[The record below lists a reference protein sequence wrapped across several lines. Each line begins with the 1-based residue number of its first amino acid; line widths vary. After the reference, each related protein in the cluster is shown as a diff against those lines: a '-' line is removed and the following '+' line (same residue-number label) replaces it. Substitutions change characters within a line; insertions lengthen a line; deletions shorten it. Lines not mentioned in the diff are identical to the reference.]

1 MQEEKGGLGKK
12 ERAVFQPLFPVM
24 EVTME
29 NLKTLEGKVRIIL
42 EKNKDARDD
51 DMVLY
56 LALCNDYLANAGEIP
71 LAEIME
77 RHKSLGLPGFESVSR
92 TRRRLQA
99 RYPELMSSI
108 SVQAKRAAGEKDY
121 RRYSKRK

>member
-51 DMVLY
+51 DI
-56 LALCNDYLANAGEIP
+56 D
-71 LAEIME
+71 
-77 RHKSLGLPGFESVSR
+77 RKSV
-92 TRRRLQA
+92 
-99 RYPELMSSI
+99 
-108 SVQAKRAAGEKDY
+108 V
-121 RRYSKRK
+121 

>member
-51 DMVLY
+51 DMV
-56 LALCNDYLANAGEIP
+56 G
-71 LAEIME
+71 
-77 RHKSLGLPGFESVSR
+77 SF
-92 TRRRLQA
+92 
-99 RYPELMSSI
+99 
-108 SVQAKRAAGEKDY
+108 
-121 RRYSKRK
+121 